1 MTPLLLKLI
10 VAGATAKLFYDALKG
25 KGDEDMKNCHDD
37 MIAYHDADVTLPDKE
52 RSEMRDRRNAN
63 RRRLKNGLKRDGE
76 PAPMGCRSQGS
87 YVMRTMVQQ
96 PDKDYDIDD
105 GVYFDKE
112 KLKGPQGGDKSARD
126 AKEMVR
132 KALHDDSFKRPPETL
147 KNCVRVYYD
156 AGYHVDVPVYR
167 QVTETNAWGE
177 EETWYE
183 LASTDWKRSNP
194 LAVTDWFLEANKA
207 QSPDNNDG
215 GQLRRTV
222 RLLKAFARS
231 RPSWRERIATGFM
244 ITKLVVEK
252 YAANVAREDKALYD
266 TMVTIR
272 DRLDWNLEI
281 EHPTVRGE
289 MLTKGPDDGRTK
301 FLREKLDWAIDELDV
316 LFDADCTRE
325 QALKAWDKVFNTTFF
340 IERLEDDEA
349 ESQKSEGAGAAAA
362 ALGVGVAAALLI
374 KGAEKAATEEPVDKR
389 GGGRYA

>member
-1 MTPLLLKLI
+1 MIPPLLETDRHRCSGKL
-10 VAGATAKLFYDALKG
+10 LYDALKG
-25 KGDEDMKNCHDD
+25 KGDEDMKNCHEDV
-37 MIAYHDADVTLPDKE
+37 IAYHDEDVTLPYKE
-52 RSEMRDRRNAN
+52 RTEMRDRRNVN

-76 PAPMGCRSQGS
+76 PAPIGCRSQGS
-87 YVMRTMVQQ
+87 YAMRTMVQQ

-112 KLKGPQGGDKSARD
+112 MLKGPQGGDKSAGD

-147 KNCVRVYYD
+147 KNCVRVYYN

-167 QVTETNAWGE
+167 QVTETNASGE

-183 LASTDWKRSNP
+183 LASTDWKRSGP

-207 QSPDNNDG
+207 QSPDGHNG
-215 GQLRRTV
+215 GQLRRMA

-252 YAANVAREDKALYD
+252 YVANAGREDKALYD
-266 TMVTIR
+266 TMVAIR
-272 DRLDWNLEI
+272 DRLDLDLEV
-281 EHPTVRGE
+281 EHPTVKGE

-316 LFDADCTRE
+316 LFDPDCTRE
-325 QALKAWDKVFNTTFF
+325 QALKGWDKVFNTTFF
-340 IERLEDDEA
+340 IERLEDDKA
-349 ESQKSEGAGAAAA
+349 ETQKNEGVGAAA
-362 ALGVGVAAALLI
+362 AAALLI
-374 KGAEKAATEEPVDKR
+374 KGAEKAAAEEPVDKR